1 MGELRFVVRP
11 LTAAGLD
18 GAFRVH
24 ISPEALEKLGLKVG
38 EICQITD
45 EDGASGLGIA
55 WRAADRMGNS
65 PKVQP
70 AKMSDTLR
78 ETFGFK
84 QGTQITIAKSDRK
97 VTRAQK
103 VSLMDVTPSDYDGT
117 DDGSWI
123 TRCRHML
130 GESTHEIPS
139 TLRGGVDSYTLNQT
153 SRRRILTLIQQ
164 IIWTHSQ
171 SV

>member
-38 EICQITD
+38 EVCQITD
-45 EDGASGLGIA
+45 EDGASGVGIA

-84 QGTQITIAKSDRK
+84 QGTQITIARSDK
-97 VTRAQK
+97 QVTRAK
-103 VSLMDVTPSDYDGT
+103 TVRLVDVTPSDYDGT
-117 DDGSWI
+117 NDGSWV
-123 TRCRHML
+123 TRCRTLL
-130 GESTHEIPS
+130 GKLHRWVSFLPAND
-139 TLRGGVDSYTLNQT
+139 VF
-153 SRRRILTLIQQ
+153 
-164 IIWTHSQ
+164 
-171 SV
+171 